1 MILRKPTIR
10 WVWLLSACLCILV
23 FAAHTV
29 IADEPLKTADEPS
42 EQQLSD
48 DQDTYQNITGLA
60 VYYGKRYQGRRT
72 HSGAIYRHKK
82 LTAAHPTLPIG
93 SKIKVVNLANNRSVV
108 VTVNDRCRKRS
119 VEFIDLSRSAAQKLG
134 FLGKG
139 SAKVQMSL
147 IEDES

>member
-1 MILRKPTIR
+1 MILRKPMIR
-10 WVWLLSACLCILV
+10 WIWLFLACLSIFV
-23 FAAHTV
+23 FTA
-29 IADEPLKTADEPS
+29 IPIMADEPPKAADEKS
-42 EQQLSD
+42 EQLSD
-48 DQDTYQNITGLA
+48 DQDTYQNIKGLA

-72 HSGAIYRHKK
+72 HSGAVYRHKK
-82 LTAAHPTLPIG
+82 PTAAHPTLPMG
-93 SKIKVVNLANNRSVV
+93 SKVKVVNLANNRSVV

-139 SAKVQMSL
+139 YAKVQMSL